1 MKNPRPQSNNH
12 RHAYLCKSKTVEET
26 RLALEN
32 ALSHHDMLRTL
43 AIHYDASTPLH
54 IVLRPSSTWFQHC
67 ITILDEPIDTAADLK
82 RLLWNDPQ
90 YDFAAYPGPMFR
102 AVVTHVREENCAGLV
117 YMIQHSVF
125 DGISLEFFLQDLDAL
140 LVAGNNTATS
150 SSSLI
155 PQRIPFRAWIE
166 SEFHFRNSLAAQTS
180 VQWHVNRLRGIH
192 THHAALFPRQKAP
205 EWFKGDSTGWIDE
218 STGKPGPERKLASSE
233 EEKEN
238 QKEEAN
244 GVTGLSQKISLP
256 DMQHLKHTHGID
268 ASTVMKAALAMLNT
282 KVTGHKVAL
291 FAEYFAARNSW
302 PYLPEWMSSVLPEPM
317 EVDGP
322 TVQKVVVAIEVP
334 LTGGAGEE
342 EGEEGEGEGGSSILE
357 FLLKLQKEQDL
368 MKKYVHAPFRDVID
382 GLHDTN
388 TTTTNNTT
396 NTNTTNDA
404 RNARNAA
411 TADAKTTL
419 SISRRQIFNWLP
431 SSSSS
436 HHHLSKI
443 QQISRTDCGLL
454 WNFLQLPPTS
464 STSSANTNNTNTK
477 NHTTNSSDDKNDN
490 ENDKNDAVKICIM
503 PSWDDAQLT
512 CREVSDWME
521 QLGNLAERIS
531 RRENW
536 GRGVGLVG

>member
-54 IVLRPSSTWFQHC
+54 VVLRPSSTWFQHC
-67 ITILDEPIDTAADLK
+67 ITILDKPIDTAADLK

-102 AVVTHVREENCAGLV
+102 AVVTHVQEENCAGLV

-140 LVAGNNTATS
+140 LADTATS
-150 SSSLI
+150 SSSLL
-155 PQRIPFRAWIE
+155 PQRVPFRAWIE

-192 THHAALFPRQKAP
+192 SHHAALFPRQKAP

-218 STGKPGPERKLASSE
+218 STGKPGPERKLE
-233 EEKEN
+233 EN

-244 GVTGLSQKISLP
+244 GVTGLSQTISLP
-256 DMQHLKHTHGID
+256 NMQLLKHTHGID
-268 ASTVMKAALAMLNT
+268 ASTVMKAALALLNT
-282 KVTGHKVAL
+282 KLTGHRVAL

-302 PYLPEWMSSVLPEPM
+302 PHLPEWMSRVLPQPM

-342 EGEEGEGEGGSSILE
+342 GEGEEGEEEGNGSSVLE
-357 FLLKLQKEQDL
+357 FLIKLQKEQDL
-368 MKKYVHAPFRDVID
+368 MKKYVYAPFRDVID
-382 GLHDTN
+382 GLDDTTKN
-388 TTTTNNTT
+388 TTTTK
-396 NTNTTNDA
+396 NTND
-404 RNARNAA
+404 A

-431 SSSSS
+431 PSSSSSSS
-436 HHHLSKI
+436 HQNHHLSKI

-464 STSSANTNNTNTK
+464 TNTNNHTTK
-477 NHTTNSSDDKNDN
+477 NHNTNSN
-490 ENDKNDAVKICIM
+490 ENENAVKILIM

-512 CREVSDWME
+512 CREVSSWME
-521 QLGNLAERIS
+521 ELGNLAKKIS

-536 GRGVGLVG
+536 GRDIRGL